1 MAAAA
6 TGLLAAYGAPAFA
19 DSEAEAQAANSPGVV
34 SGNVIQVPVNVPV
47 NVCGNT
53 IDIIAL
59 LNPAIGN
66 TCVTD
71 VEVDDED
78 GHGNPGGGHQPHNP
92 PGHGHDDP
100 PGYGHDDPPG
110 NGHENPPGNGQDKP
124 PAPGQ
129 ENPPKGD
136 QNPPKGDQ
144 TPPADDEEPPTKDS
158 SVPPAPAPHGNDGP
172 QLAETGAAD
181 TAAAAAAAAAL
192 IGGGALL
199 YRRGRVG
206 SC

>member
-53 IDIIAL
+53 IDVIAL
-59 LNPAIGN
+59 LNPAVGN
-66 TCVTD
+66 TCLTD
-71 VEVDDED
+71 VEADDDDER
-78 GHGNPGGGHQPHNP
+78 GHPGGGHHPHNP
-92 PGHGHDDP
+92 PGYGHEEP
-100 PGYGHDDPPG
+100 PGGGHEHPPG
-110 NGHENPPGNGQDKP
+110 GGQEQPPGDNQNKP

-129 ENPPKGD
+129 ENPPTDGQK
-136 QNPPKGDQ
+136 
-144 TPPADDEEPPTKDS
+144 PPADDR
-158 SVPPAPAPHGNDGP
+158 SVPPAPAPHGGEGP
-172 QLAETGAAD
+172 QLAETGAAG

-192 IGGGALL
+192 IGAGALL

-206 SC
+206 AC

>member
-34 SGNVIQVPVNVPV
+34 SGNVIQVPVNIPV

-71 VEVDDED
+71 VEIDDED
-78 GHGNPGGGHQPHNP
+78 DRGNPGGGHHPHNP
-92 PGHGHDDP
+92 PGYGHEDP
-100 PGYGHDDPPG
+100 PGYGH
-110 NGHENPPGNGQDKP
+110 DKP

-129 ENPPKGD
+129 EKPPTDNHK
-136 QNPPKGDQ
+136 PPTDNHKPPTDDGQ
-144 TPPADDEEPPTKDS
+144 KPPADDDEKPPAGDR
-158 SVPPAPAPHGNDGP
+158 SVPPAP
-172 QLAETGAAD
+172 
-181 TAAAAAAAAAL
+181 
-192 IGGGALL
+192 
-199 YRRGRVG
+199 
-206 SC
+206 

>member
-19 DSEAEAQAANSPGVV
+19 DSEAEAQAANSPGVL
-34 SGNVIQVPVNVPV
+34 SGNVIQVPINVPV

-66 TCVTD
+66 TCATD
-71 VEVDDED
+71 VEADDEG
-78 GHGNPGGGHQPHNP
+78 GHRNPGGGHHPHNPHNP
-92 PGHGHDDP
+92 PGYGNEEPPGHGHEQP
-100 PGYGHDDPPG
+100 PGYGHEEPPG
-110 NGHENPPGNGQDKP
+110 DNHKP
-124 PAPGQ
+124 PASGQ
-129 ENPPKGD
+129 ENPPTDHK
-136 QNPPKGDQ
+136 PPADDR
-144 TPPADDEEPPTKDS
+144 TPPADDR
-158 SVPPAPAPHGNDGP
+158 SVPPVTTPHGNEGP
-172 QLAETGAAD
+172 QLAETGAAG

-206 SC
+206 AC